1 MLARRDF
8 LKQTMGHAGL
18 AVVGSL
24 AAGAHVSGAEKPVI
38 AAADRPRVKVAV
50 MGVRN
55 RGKDLVDD
63 FSSFPHVDV
72 TYICDVDKNVIA
84 PAVKVLE
91 KKGRPAPKIVTDF
104 RAALDDPE
112 VTVLA
117 CAAPDHWHALATIW
131 GCQAGKDVYVEKP
144 CSHNPVEGRRMV
156 DIARRT
162 KRIVQVGTQ
171 RRTSTALQKMVDYV
185 RSGKLGKVGF
195 ARAWI
200 TGGRPSIGREAVVA
214 PPDSLDF
221 NLWCGP
227 APNNGYKK
235 NLVPY
240 HWHWRWDYGTGE
252 CGNNGVHGL
261 DVLRWALGVEYPTRI
276 VCGGGKYIFDDDQ
289 ETPDTQIA
297 TFEYP
302 GGAFQWEHRT
312 WSQRGMDGL
321 KGGLALYGTK
331 GNLLSD
337 EQSWTV
343 FSPNSKKEEVLHK
356 EPHTAFELPHVE
368 NFLDAIVTRQL
379 PSADVEI
386 NHRSTLLCQLANIA
400 WRTSSVLTF
409 DGAKEEI
416 VGNPA
421 ASALLRRETYR
432 KGFELPSA

>member
-8 LKQTMGHAGL
+8 LKQTMGQAGL
-18 AVVGSL
+18 AVVGSI
-24 AAGAHVSGAEKPVI
+24 ASGAYASGADQPAI
-38 AAADRPRVKVAV
+38 AAADRTPVRVAV
-50 MGVRN
+50 MGVQN
-55 RGKDLVDD
+55 RGKDLVRN

-72 TYICDVDKNVIA
+72 AYICDVDKNVIT
-84 PAVKVLE
+84 PAVQVLE

-104 RAALDDPE
+104 REALDDPQ
-112 VTVLA
+112 VNVLA

-144 CSHNPVEGRRMV
+144 CSHNPAEGKLMVE
-156 DIARRT
+156 IARRT
-162 KRIVQVGTQ
+162 KKIVQVGTQ
-171 RRTSTALQKMVDYV
+171 RRTSVAMQKLVDYV

-200 TGGRPSIGREAVVA
+200 TGGRKPIGREQVVPA
-214 PPDSLDF
+214 PDNLNFD
-221 NLWCGP
+221 LWCGP
-227 APNNGYKK
+227 APNKGYKK
-235 NLVPY
+235 NLVHY
-240 HWHWRWDYGTGE
+240 KWHWRWDYGTGE

-261 DVLRWALGVEYPTRI
+261 DVLRWALGVEYPTRV
-276 VCGGGKYIFDDDQ
+276 VCGGGKYVFEDDQ
-289 ETPDTQIA
+289 ETPDTQLA

-312 WSQRGMDGL
+312 WSERGMDGL

-343 FSPNSKKEEVLHK
+343 FSPTGKKEEVLHR
-356 EPHTAFELPHVE
+356 EQHTEFELPHVE
-368 NFLDAIVTRQL
+368 NFLDAIVTRKL
-379 PSADVEI
+379 PTADIEV

-400 WRTSSVLTF
+400 WRTGSTVNF

-421 ASALLRRETYR
+421 ATALMRRESYR
-432 KGFELPSA
+432 KGFELPTI